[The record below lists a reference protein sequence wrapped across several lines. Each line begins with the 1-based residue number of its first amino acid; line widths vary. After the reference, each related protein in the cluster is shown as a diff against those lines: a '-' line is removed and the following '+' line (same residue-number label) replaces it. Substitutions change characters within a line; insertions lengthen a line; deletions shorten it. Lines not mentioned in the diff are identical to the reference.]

1 LLKKKGNN
9 MAAPAVDPR
18 MINASQRALVT
29 GNAQRM
35 VQPIAS
41 QTFNPNNTP
50 TINIQPRPV
59 GLITG
64 FIVQITGGITNGATT
79 AANRTGLG
87 SANAVQNIT
96 FTDLNSVQ
104 RLNTSGSHLAI
115 LNSARQGFGFGG
127 AYAPNLPMGFGNNW
141 APFSAPAQLAANA
154 TGMLTHTYLVPVAYS
169 SNDLRGAI
177 YAAIINATMNLQITV
192 ATSAQLAVATG
203 ADPLKA
209 VYIDNDNLA
218 WTGNVTVNVY
228 QVYYDQLPT
237 AQNGAP
243 ILPMMD
249 LNTIYDIKQT
259 VVNGLSVGQ
268 EFPVDYANFRQ
279 FLSTMPIFDNGGS
292 YNSGSDVNYWSIKS
306 ANSTELYRVA
316 PDIAALEARQ
326 TFMAD
331 PPAGVYYFDHR
342 NKPIDT
348 LSYGNMQLVI
358 NPSVV
363 NAGAQLVIGYEAF
376 TQQNALGMATSLP
389 GGN

>member
-1 LLKKKGNN
+1 
-9 MAAPAVDPR
+9 

-115 LNSARQGFGFGG
+115 LNSARQG
-127 AYAPNLPMGFGNNW
+127 LGFGNNW

>member
-1 LLKKKGNN
+1 
-9 MAAPAVDPR
+9 MAASAPSVDPR
-18 MINASQRALVT
+18 MLNASQRAIIT

-35 VQPIAS
+35 VQPIYS

-64 FIVQITGGITNGATT
+64 FIVQVTGGITNGAAT

-96 FTDLNSVQ
+96 FTDLNNVQ
-104 RLNTSGSHLAI
+104 RINTSGGHLAL

-154 TGMLTHTYLVPVAYS
+154 TGTLTHTYLVPIAYS
-169 SNDLRGAI
+169 SQDLRGAI

-203 ADPLKA
+203 SDPLKA

-237 AQNGAP
+237 NNGAP
-243 ILPMMD
+243 ILPMLD
-249 LNTIYDIKQT
+249 LNTIYDLKQT
-259 VVNGLSVGQ
+259 TVNGLSVGQ

-279 FLSTMPIFDNGGS
+279 FLSTTPIFDNGGS

-331 PPAGVYYFDHR
+331 PPPGVYYFDHR

-348 LSYGNMQLVI
+348 ISYGNMQLVL

-376 TQQNALGMATSLP
+376 TQVNALSMATSLP
-389 GGN
+389 GGS